1 MKEICG
7 SAGVA
12 RLLLRKGFLSAKEV
26 EGFVYPRLKS
36 RSDLFLLPKMEGTVA
51 RIFAAI

>member
-7 SAGVA
+7 LAGVA

-26 EGFVYPRLKS
+26 EGFAYPRLKS
-36 RSDLFLLPKMEGTVA
+36 RSNLFLLPKMEGTVA